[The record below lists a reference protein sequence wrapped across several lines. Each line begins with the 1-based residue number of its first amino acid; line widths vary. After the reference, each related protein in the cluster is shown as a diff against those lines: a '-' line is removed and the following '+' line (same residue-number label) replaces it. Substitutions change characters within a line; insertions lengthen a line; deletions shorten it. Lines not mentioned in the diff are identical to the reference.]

1 MMKALL
7 HKGFTGPAPKK
18 MVYFN
23 SINPLKSL
31 LGADFTCF
39 SHIDKTDI
47 FFAGIKKQLNLPPSL
62 KSHKKANHEQSRID
76 H

>member
-1 MMKALL
+1 MVKALL
-7 HKGFTGPAPKK
+7 HKGFTGPAFKK
-18 MVYFN
+18 MVSF
-23 SINPLKSL
+23 SAINPLKSL

-39 SHIDKTDI
+39 SYGGKKDI